1 MEFCFTDEDVG
12 TLSSRAIEEIT
23 YPNKIAS
30 VCAHVIYLVCAPVK
44 KPPPTPT
51 QACSAYLTAAINT
64 EHQIMFTSPR
74 MFTSKAKMDVLNVKK
89 DAKPEFGRNADTFI
103 RTHGANWYFCRCKP
117 EIMEECESLAFL

>member
-12 TLSSRAIEEIT
+12 TLSTRAIEEIP
-23 YPNKIAS
+23 YPNKIDS
-30 VCAHVIYLVCAPVK
+30 VCEHVIYLVCAPVK

-74 MFTSKAKMDVLNVKK
+74 MFTSKAKMDVMNVKK
-89 DAKPEFGRNADTFI
+89 MQNQSFRETQIISSGRMVLIGISVGVN
-103 RTHGANWYFCRCKP
+103 RK
-117 EIMEECESLAFL
+117 